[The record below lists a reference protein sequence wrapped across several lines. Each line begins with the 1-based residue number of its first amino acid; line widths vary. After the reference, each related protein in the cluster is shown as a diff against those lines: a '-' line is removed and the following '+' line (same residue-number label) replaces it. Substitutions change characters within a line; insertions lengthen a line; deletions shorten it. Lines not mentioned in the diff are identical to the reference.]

1 VAAPGRRGG
10 APAVNLCVPAG
21 KPASMLHQFF
31 AFHSILLALMGQA
44 PEGVISDAN
53 FATTKIP
60 GVTFRDPLREG
71 ANLSRTPVLSPRPSC
86 SLGSYGAPLVPQ
98 QEQTPGVATVH
109 INNKTLE
116 HAMSHSNCLQHA
128 DSTPQHSSHLI
139 DFNFIV

>member
-1 VAAPGRRGG
+1 
-10 APAVNLCVPAG
+10 
-21 KPASMLHQFF
+21 MLHQFF

-53 FATTKIP
+53 FAQKNSGGDIP
-60 GVTFRDPLREG
+60 GPSLREG

-116 HAMSHSNCLQHA
+116 HAMSHSNYLQHA

-139 DFNFIV
+139 DFNFSV